1 MYSGFSIRGERRMK
15 NEQLLMKEAIIN
27 YLKTHKKVDSPEV
40 VSAMALR
47 CDLTLIAL
55 KELEAEGIVERCWN
69 GRYYQIEVND
79 VNP

>member
-1 MYSGFSIRGERRMK
+1 MK
-15 NEQLLMKEAIIN
+15 DELWWQKEAILS

-55 KELEAEGIVERCWN
+55 KELEKEGIVERYWN
-69 GRYYQIEVND
+69 GRYYQIEVKD